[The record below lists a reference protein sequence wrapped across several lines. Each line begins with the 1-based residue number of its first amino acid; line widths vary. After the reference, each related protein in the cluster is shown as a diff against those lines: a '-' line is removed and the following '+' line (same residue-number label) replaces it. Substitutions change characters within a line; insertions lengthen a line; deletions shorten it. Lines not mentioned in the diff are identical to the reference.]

1 MKFIADLADPPV
13 LRQAALADP
22 GEDLP
27 SDDQAWGRDGHFGF
41 GAEGPVVHLAIRVD
55 ALAQSADQVEGAAQ
69 DLDIPVPVVA
79 DPGGPQAEQAI
90 GRWAE
95 DELLE
100 FDIGGP

>member
-27 SDDQAWGRDGHFGF
+27 PDDQARRRDSHFGL
-41 GAEGPVVHLAIRVD
+41 GAEGPVVHLAIRVE
-55 ALAQSADQVEGAAQ
+55 ALAQSAHQMERATQ
-69 DLDIPVPVVA
+69 DLDVPVAVVA